1 MDTPQHLSFRTY
13 GADGPLH
20 SHDHV
25 QIVLPMQGE
34 MDIEVDGRGNTL
46 DITRAA
52 FVAPDINHAQSAQGP
67 NRFLILDCKLA
78 DIGADAAERLRR
90 QTFLPVP
97 SAVRRLVEFIDLS
110 IDLNR
115 TGPAGLVLPE
125 SVVRH
130 CTPLLLEALT
140 AMPQR
145 HSRLHG
151 LLVRIDAAPGQAWT
165 AARMARVANLSVSR
179 LHALFKSELGRTPQE
194 WLSDVR
200 LRFVQD
206 ALAGSD
212 TPLAELALRAGYS
225 DQSALTRA
233 MRRTTGMTP
242 AAYRREHRR
251 EHRQ

>member
-1 MDTPQHLSFRTY
+1 MNTPQHLSFRTY

-34 MDIEVDGRGNTL
+34 MAIEVGGRGNML
-46 DITRAA
+46 DLTRAA
-52 FVAPDINHAQSAQGP
+52 FVAPDISHAQSAQGP
-67 NRFLILDCKLA
+67 NRFLILDCKLS

-97 SAVRRLVEFIDLS
+97 AAVRRLAEFIDLS
-110 IDLNR
+110 CSA
-115 TGPAGLVLPE
+115 AGLVLPE

-145 HSRLHG
+145 QSRLHG
-151 LLVRIDAAPGQAWT
+151 LLLRIDAAPGQAWT

-212 TPLAELALRAGYS
+212 VPLAELALRAGYS

-242 AAYRREHRR
+242 AAYRREHR
-251 EHRQ
+251 

>member
-1 MDTPQHLSFRTY
+1 MDTPQQLSFRTY

-20 SHDHV
+20 HHDHV

-34 MDIEVDGRGNTL
+34 MDIEVDGRGNRL
-46 DITRAA
+46 DVTRAA

-97 SAVRRLVEFIDLS
+97 AAVRRLVEFIDLS
-110 IDLNR
+110 R
-115 TGPAGLVLPE
+115 ASGGGLVLPE

-145 HSRLHG
+145 QSRLHG
-151 LLVRIDAAPGQAWT
+151 LLLRIDAAPGQAWT

-179 LHALFKSELGRTPQE
+179 LHAVFKSELGRTPQE

-206 ALAGSD
+206 GLAGSD
-212 TPLAELALRAGYS
+212 VPLAELALRAGYS

>member
-1 MDTPQHLSFRTY
+1 MNTPQHLSFRTY

-34 MDIEVDGRGNTL
+34 MAIEVGGRGNTL
-46 DITRAA
+46 DLTRAA
-52 FVAPDINHAQSAQGP
+52 FVAPDISHAQSAQGP
-67 NRFLILDCKLA
+67 NRFLILDCKLS

-97 SAVRRLVEFIDLS
+97 AAVRRLAEFIDLS
-110 IDLNR
+110 CSA
-115 TGPAGLVLPE
+115 AGLVLPE

-145 HSRLHG
+145 QSRLHG
-151 LLVRIDAAPGQAWT
+151 LLLRIDAAPGQAWT

-206 ALAGSD
+206 TLAGSD
-212 TPLAELALRAGYS
+212 VPLAELALRAGYS

-242 AAYRREHRR
+242 AAYRREHR
-251 EHRQ
+251 